1 MLDKNDKISGT
12 KKIKIFENLSFSS
25 SYNFLADSF
34 NLAPIR
40 FSTRTSFFKRLINL
54 SLSGNI
60 EPYAYKLDSISS
72 QSGNEIVYQRRI
84 NELSLQ
90 NNQGIGSL
98 AFVNIALGF
107 RFSAKDFRKEEEDD
121 KESSFGTRQEID
133 YINANLAEYIDF
145 NVPWSINASYNL
157 NRRKIGFRDPTI
169 TQTLTFSGDI
179 SITEKTKI
187 SFRSG
192 YDFKNKMLTQTS
204 INATRDLHCW
214 RINFSWVPFGR
225 FQSYNLSINAVSA
238 LLQDLKLE
246 KRSRFFDNL

>member
-1 MLDKNDKISGT
+1 MYALEVAPSTGT
-12 KKIKIFENLSFSS
+12 PTGSRGSQKKVPEGDTDDILE
-25 SYNFLADSF
+25 DDEVH
-34 NLAPIR
+34 P
-40 FSTRTSFFKRLINL
+40 
-54 SLSGNI
+54 
-60 EPYAYKLDSISS
+60 S
-72 QSGNEIVYQRRI
+72 QE
-84 NELSLQ
+84 EDLP
-90 NNQGIGSL
+90 
-98 AFVNIALGF
+98 
-107 RFSAKDFRKEEEDD
+107 DEDEEEKD
-121 KESSFGTRQEID
+121 SSFGTREEID
-133 YINANLAEYIDF
+133 YINSNIAEYIDF

-157 NRRKIGFRDPTI
+157 NRRKIGYKDPTL
-169 TQTLTFSGDI
+169 TQTLTFSGDLSI
-179 SITEKTKI
+179 SEKTKL